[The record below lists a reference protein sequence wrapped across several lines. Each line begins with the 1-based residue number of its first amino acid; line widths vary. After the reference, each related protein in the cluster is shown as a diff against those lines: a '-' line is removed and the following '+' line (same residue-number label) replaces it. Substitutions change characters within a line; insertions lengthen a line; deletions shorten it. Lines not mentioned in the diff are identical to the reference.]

1 MGHLGTNSSR
11 STTTTCIILLV
22 LPVILDRTPFLYV
35 IRFISEENGNDGAD
49 KTRVIHNALE
59 IHE

>member
-1 MGHLGTNSSR
+1 MGHLGTNS